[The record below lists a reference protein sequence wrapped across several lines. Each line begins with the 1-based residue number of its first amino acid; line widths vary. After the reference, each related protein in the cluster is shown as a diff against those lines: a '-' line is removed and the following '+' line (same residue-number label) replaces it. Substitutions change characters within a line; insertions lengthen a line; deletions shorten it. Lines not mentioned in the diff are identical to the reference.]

1 MLNSNVR
8 TAAAVAV
15 AKGKLISSLFKMH
28 PSTHASTSSSCI
40 NKNDV
45 DHGDIYEDDEDED
58 EDDKDK
64 AITLSKSSAGS
75 SSDDQLWR
83 QIMDQTIGDLGNQGC
98 DNSCS
103 FGKCCRVFVPLWCTL
118 WFNGFQRDFPTGVE
132 III

>member
-45 DHGDIYEDDEDED
+45 DHGDIYEDDED
-58 EDDKDK
+58 K

-75 SSDDQLWR
+75 FTDDQLWR
-83 QIMDQTIGDLGNQGC
+83 QIMDQSQLG
-98 DNSCS
+98 
-103 FGKCCRVFVPLWCTL
+103 TL
-118 WFNGFQRDFPTGVE
+118 ITVGATRISGYLPTPVSWW
-132 III
+132 I